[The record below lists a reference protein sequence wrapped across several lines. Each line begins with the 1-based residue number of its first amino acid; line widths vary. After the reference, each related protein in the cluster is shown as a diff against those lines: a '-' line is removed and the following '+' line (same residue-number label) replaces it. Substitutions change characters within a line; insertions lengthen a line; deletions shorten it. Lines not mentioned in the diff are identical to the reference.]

1 MIGSVLISMER
12 CCHKENTVLGC
23 RHQRSLVTS
32 VSSPKTPLRHS
43 DVDFHDVFGGPPR
56 RLSNQV
62 TRYSFGEGTEPSAL
76 RGGEDGVSVCNP
88 WTGLSEKPVFGE
100 DGGNR
105 RRYHSEDFFDD
116 IFRGD
121 NSVNTSPRGHDLD
134 PFSSSPGS
142 RVLSPAQ
149 PLPPPQA
156 EIIGSSSNPAQLS
169 TSLPSKVTRAMDFH
183 SLREP
188 GVSNG
193 SSYPYSPPSRFSN
206 QTIQGQDGLKN
217 DPWPSY
223 RQSRLSHEFS
233 LAGDESPKLT
243 TSNRADMGDNLEN
256 GSNSSKVEINTSQ
269 SHFSL
274 YKWASKGVP
283 FVTPLRRLNSSRTK
297 VKSKTERCSSTN
309 GRFQSERMVSE
320 LPEAIMHDVEYHY
333 TDDTSAST
341 KSFKIDREKQKNDAL
356 FTKITQDRLEE
367 CQIVEEVVLA
377 IPNLEPLNKTHNRIE
392 DDAVLSNTR
401 KEGKPYSLSETGLCG
416 KAEKEISVLAHEV
429 SNPELKSL
437 RSLLHETDDG
447 QGTDKVTG
455 KDGGKESMLKTT
467 KKSSVDVVP
476 ENAKEQER
484 KGIASDSALVDKAS
498 SQCSPRN
505 SGDSLGRNGV
515 KGKVREFVKKLN
527 QEASSKPITNS
538 EPSDPRSQSSRR
550 KNAGSFRA
558 EKGAH
563 VSATETDEQ
572 MHMDNANRKKM
583 VPDASI
589 MVDENPKQQQ
599 RRYSGLKT
607 AIHKSSGTTYVQK
620 DSLASVSI
628 PDDSVAALR
637 DRQDS
642 FQGNFVIE
650 ELSQEQSKQPQIDE
664 DHDEIQVSDAKIR
677 QWLSGKEG
685 NIRSLLSTLQY
696 VLWPESG
703 WKPVPLVDIIEGNA
717 VKRAYQKALLCLHP
731 DKLQQKGAAVHQK
744 YIAEKVFDSLQ
755 EAWTHF
761 NSLGS
766 F

>member
-156 EIIGSSSNPAQLS
+156 EIFGSSSNPAQLS

-188 GVSNG
+188 GASNG

-392 DDAVLSNTR
+392 DDAVSSNTR

-455 KDGGKESMLKTT
+455 KDGSKESMLKTT

-515 KGKVREFVKKLN
+515 KGTVREFVKKLN

-637 DRQDS
+637 DRQYS

>member
-1 MIGSVLISMER
+1 MIGSVLIPMER

-76 RGGEDGVSVCNP
+76 RGGEDGASVCNP

-100 DGGNR
+100 EGGNR

-156 EIIGSSSNPAQLS
+156 EIFGSSSNPAQLS

-188 GVSNG
+188 GASNG

-320 LPEAIMHDVEYHY
+320 LPEAILHDVEYHY

-341 KSFKIDREKQKNDAL
+341 KSFKIDREKQKNDTL

-538 EPSDPRSQSSRR
+538 EPSDPQSQSSRR

>member
-1 MIGSVLISMER
+1 MER

-100 DGGNR
+100 EG
-105 RRYHSEDFFDD
+105 
-116 IFRGD
+116 
-121 NSVNTSPRGHDLD
+121 GHDLD

-156 EIIGSSSNPAQLS
+156 EIFGSSSNPAQLS

-188 GVSNG
+188 GASNG

-206 QTIQGQDGLKN
+206 QTIQ
-217 DPWPSY
+217 
-223 RQSRLSHEFS
+223 
-233 LAGDESPKLT
+233 GDESPKLT

-341 KSFKIDREKQKNDAL
+341 KSFKIDREKQKNDSL

-447 QGTDKVTG
+447 Q
-455 KDGGKESMLKTT
+455 
-467 KKSSVDVVP
+467 DVVP

-696 VLWPESG
+696 VSVNGFSPFPFFPLKRTPSCQKISPNVSNAIIGRFYKVNLFPQILVGKYLLGFHVLQSANFSDIQVLWPESG

-755 EAWTHF
+755 VAIF
-761 NSLGS
+761 L
-766 F
+766 